1 MPDVSFNDATYQQ
14 LIEIDRVGHI
24 LAKRLIKSKQSA
36 PFASWDD
43 VLDVPGVGEIKLGF
57 LKGRFEEPRV
67 DAGETSASSSPPASL
82 DVQGNSHATDH
93 VYDLAEPIEDATAAD
108 DPKHVARVPD
118 LSHEISQETK
128 PALPPPADDDLP
140 AVTDDHKHVARVPDL
155 SHEISQE
162 TKPALPPPADDD
174 LPAVTDDAD
183 ESKNTYGSAIQ
194 HLSSHSL
201 PTDGFMTTKQFREFL
216 KKWFN
221 VEGMDVAHI
230 IAASNGGPDHVDNY
244 MFVQS
249 SAWNRSLGARFDA
262 LNIAM
267 VGQKQAERAVRI
279 SKMVAE
285 NEDLHKHLRYPD
297 NPDRLYTTG
306 PHKDKT
312 ADDLHEEGKK
322 IMKIIKYVLR
332 LYLQGVT
339 LSDLRYAMK
348 TSAQA
353 RNGAVSIE

>member
-140 AVTDDHKHVARVPDL
+140 AVTDD
-155 SHEISQE
+155 
-162 TKPALPPPADDD
+162 
-174 LPAVTDDAD
+174 AD

-267 VGQKQAERAVRI
+267 VGQKQAELAGRTKIKPQTTYMKRARK
-279 SKMVAE
+279 S
-285 NEDLHKHLRYPD
+285 
-297 NPDRLYTTG
+297 
-306 PHKDKT
+306 
-312 ADDLHEEGKK
+312 
-322 IMKIIKYVLR
+322 
-332 LYLQGVT
+332 
-339 LSDLRYAMK
+339 
-348 TSAQA
+348 
-353 RNGAVSIE
+353 

>member
-14 LIEIDRVGHI
+14 LIEIDRVGRI

-43 VLDVPGVGEIKLGF
+43 VLDVRGVGEIKLGL

-67 DAGETSASSSPPASL
+67 DAGETSASTSPPASV
-82 DVQGNSHATDH
+82 DVQENSHATDH
-93 VYDLAEPIEDATAAD
+93 VYDPAESIEDATAAD
-108 DPKHVARVPD
+108 DPEHDARVPD
-118 LSHEISQETK
+118 LS
-128 PALPPPADDDLP
+128 D
-140 AVTDDHKHVARVPDL
+140 
-155 SHEISQE
+155 EISQE

-183 ESKNTYGSAIQ
+183 ESKNTAGYGSAIQ

-201 PTDGFMTTKQFREFL
+201 PTDGFMTTKEFRDFL
-216 KKWFN
+216 KKCGFN
-221 VEGMDVAHI
+221 VEGTDVAHI

-249 SAWNRSLGARFDA
+249 RAWNRSLGASFDA

-267 VGQKQAERAVRI
+267 VGPERAERAVRI
-279 SKMVAE
+279 CKMVAE
-285 NEDLHKHLRYPD
+285 NKDLHTHKHLRYPKC
-297 NPDRLYTTG
+297 LYTTG

-312 ADDLHEEGKK
+312 ADDLHEAGKK
-322 IMKIIKYVLR
+322 IMEIIKYVLLR
-332 LYLQGVT
+332 LYLPSPHKDT
-339 LSDLRYAMK
+339 FLSDLKYAMK
-348 TSAQA
+348 TSVEA
-353 RNGAVSIE
+353 RNGAVPNK